1 MGKKLKDED
10 VLRCTCGAWKYT
22 GYECQFCNKKEQG

>member
-1 MGKKLKDED
+1 MGAKLKDED
-10 VLRCTCGAWKYT
+10 VMRCTCGAWKYT